1 LEPDLLLSGGDT
13 AIIPEDLDA
22 RSIPR
27 GIIFPVVQVFYFDHL
42 LFKNT
47 NHLVM
52 APVLRE
58 TVGFLAKENDQ
69 AIWVLWD
76 TSMKPQLSEK
86 TTLESGLVI
95 LKSTIVSL
103 KRLGQ
108 SSTDFKFSSS
118 LTQKASMRRRG
129 EKLNEK
135 KETQTQHD

>member
-1 LEPDLLLSGGDT
+1 
-13 AIIPEDLDA
+13 
-22 RSIPR
+22 
-27 GIIFPVVQVFYFDHL
+27 
-42 LFKNT
+42 
-47 NHLVM
+47 M